1 MLLLPLKGMVFMW
14 EIFSLLLPFIVMALY
29 LGRTWMRI
37 KNQPGRLLLLLIG
50 GGLWFIGS
58 SLMGTPGNTA
68 LGFTIAGLII
78 FFTMVTIDAGQ
89 PYIPDVDEMPDE
101 DENKQ

>member
-1 MLLLPLKGMVFMW
+1 MW

-37 KNQPGRLLLLLIG
+37 KDQPGRLLLLFTG

-68 LGFTIAGLII
+68 LWFTIAGLII
-78 FFTMVTIDAGQ
+78 FFTVVTIDAGE
-89 PYIPDVDEMPDE
+89 PYIPDVDEMPDDEE
-101 DENKQ
+101 DKHQQ

>member
-1 MLLLPLKGMVFMW
+1 MW

-37 KNQPGRLLLLLIG
+37 KNQPVKLVLLFTG

-58 SLMGTPGNTA
+58 SLMGTPGNID
-68 LGFTIAGLII
+68 LGFTIVGLII
-78 FFTMVTIDAGQ
+78 FFSVVVIDAGE
-89 PYIPDVDEMPDE
+89 PYIPDVDEMPADE
-101 DENKQ
+101 EGQQNQ